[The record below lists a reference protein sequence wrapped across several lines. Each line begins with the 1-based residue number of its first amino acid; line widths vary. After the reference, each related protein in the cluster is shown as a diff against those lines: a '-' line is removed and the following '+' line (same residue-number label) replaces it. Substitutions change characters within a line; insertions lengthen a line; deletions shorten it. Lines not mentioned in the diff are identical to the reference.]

1 MLDDSPEQAET
12 AEVNLVLSPEDQP
25 DAADRRLNMTTTYS
39 RRQLLAG
46 LGVAAGAAIALRAPL
61 ESATAKVFRGIF
73 PILATPYTA
82 AGGVDFEDLAHEVEF
97 FEKCGAHGMAWP
109 QHASGYPGGV
119 NKEERL
125 RGMEVLTKA
134 AKGRKPA
141 LLLGVQST
149 STERML
155 EFARRAEE
163 LEPDGLI
170 AMPPL
175 EARSV
180 EDYRTYYTA
189 LGKLTKRPVF
199 IQTSGGAQGI
209 DPPVE
214 FLIDLVK
221 EFPHLGYVKE
231 EVNPVNDRMKALIK
245 AKPLITA
252 VFSGAN
258 GYNMTYEMRFGAD
271 GDMPEAQ
278 FTDVY
283 VAVWDLY
290 QSGQKEKA
298 RAVFGSLLLMLNQ
311 MRQFSGV
318 PQYIMKKRGVFKT
331 TVTRN
336 HRGRRTDIDLKP
348 DEIAEID
355 WNYEALKPFLRV

>member
-1 MLDDSPEQAET
+1 
-12 AEVNLVLSPEDQP
+12 
-25 DAADRRLNMTTTYS
+25 MTTGYN

-46 LGVAAGAAIALRAPL
+46 LGAAAGMAMVPVPPLAAAP
-61 ESATAKVFRGIF
+61 SKPMRGIF

-82 AGGVDFEDLAHEVEF
+82 GGGVDFEDLAHEVEF

-119 NKEERL
+119 NKEERM
-125 RGMEVLTKA
+125 RGMEVVAKA

-141 LLLGVQST
+141 LLLGVQADNT
-149 STERML
+149 GQML
-155 EFARRAEE
+155 EFARKAEE

-170 AMPPL
+170 AMPPM
-175 EARSV
+175 EANSM
-180 EDYRTYYTA
+180 EDYRTYYRA
-189 LGKLTKRPVF
+189 LGKLTRRPVF
-199 IQTSGGAQGI
+199 IQTSGGKQGI
-209 DPPVE
+209 DPSVE
-214 FLIDLVK
+214 LLLDLAR
-221 EFPHLGYVKE
+221 EFPNLGYIKE
-231 EVNPVNDRMKALIK
+231 EAAPVIDRMKALIK
-245 AKPLITA
+245 AKPVTKA

-258 GYNMTYEMRFGAD
+258 GYGLTYEMRFGGD

-298 RAVFGSLLLMLNQ
+298 RAAFASLLLMLNQ
-311 MRQFSGV
+311 MRLISGV
-318 PQYIMKKRGVFKT
+318 PQYMMKKRGVFKT
-331 TVTRN
+331 TVG
-336 HRGRRTDIDLKP
+336 RGHDGKRTEVRLKP

-355 WNYEALKPFLRV
+355 WNFEAMRPYLKA

>member
-1 MLDDSPEQAET
+1 
-12 AEVNLVLSPEDQP
+12 
-25 DAADRRLNMTTTYS
+25 MTTRYS

-46 LGVAAGAAIALRAPL
+46 LGAAAGAAIALRAPL
-61 ESATAKVFRGIF
+61 DGATAKVFRGIF

-82 AGGVDFEDLAHEVEF
+82 AGGVDFEDLAYQVEF

-119 NKEERL
+119 NKEERM
-125 RGMEVLTKA
+125 RGMEVLAKA

-163 LEPDGLI
+163 LGPDGLI
-170 AMPPL
+170 AMPAL

-180 EDYRTYYTA
+180 EDYRTYYMA

-245 AKPLITA
+245 AKPGVKA

-271 GDMPEAQ
+271 GNMAGSAVHGRLCSRLGLVPVRAKGEGAGGVWQPLVDAQ
-278 FTDVY
+278 PDAPVQRRA
-283 VAVWDLY
+283 AVHH
-290 QSGQKEKA
+290 EKA
-298 RAVFGSLLLMLNQ
+298 RSVQDHGEPE
-311 MRQFSGV
+311 
-318 PQYIMKKRGVFKT
+318 PQRPADG
-331 TVTRN
+331 
-336 HRGRRTDIDLKP
+336 H
-348 DEIAEID
+348 
-355 WNYEALKPFLRV
+355 

>member
-1 MLDDSPEQAET
+1 
-12 AEVNLVLSPEDQP
+12 
-25 DAADRRLNMTTTYS
+25 MTTRYS

-46 LGVAAGAAIALRAPL
+46 LGAAAGTALVFKTPL
-61 ESATAKVFRGIF
+61 RGALGKPMRGIF
-73 PILATPYTA
+73 PILATPYTS
-82 AGGVDFEDLAHEVEF
+82 AGGVDFEDLARQVEF
-97 FEKCGAHGMAWP
+97 FEKWGAHGMAWP

-119 NKEERL
+119 NKEERM
-125 RGMEVLTKA
+125 RGMEVLAKA

-149 STERML
+149 NTEAML

-170 AMPPL
+170 AMPPM
-175 EARSV
+175 EAKSA
-180 EDYRTYYTA
+180 EDYRAYYRA
-189 LGKLTKRPVF
+189 LGKVAKRPVF
-199 IQTSGGAQGI
+199 IQTSGGARGV
-209 DPPVE
+209 DPSVE
-214 FLIDLVK
+214 MLIDLAK
-221 EFPHLGYVKE
+221 EYPNLGYIKE
-231 EVNPVNDRMKALIK
+231 EVSPTNDRMKALIK
-245 AKPLITA
+245 AKPAITS

-258 GYNMTYEMRFGAD
+258 GYNMTYEMSFGAD

-298 RAVFGSLLLMLNQ
+298 RAVFGSLLLMLNV
-311 MRQFSGV
+311 MRQFHGV

-331 TVTRN
+331 TVGRN
-336 HRGRRTDIDLKP
+336 RSGERTDINLKP
-348 DEIAEID
+348 DEMAEID
-355 WNYEALKPFLRV
+355 WNFEALKPFLRT

>member
-1 MLDDSPEQAET
+1 
-12 AEVNLVLSPEDQP
+12 
-25 DAADRRLNMTTTYS
+25 MTTSYS
-39 RRQLLAG
+39 RRELLVG
-46 LGVAAGAAIALRAPL
+46 LGAVTGAAMALRPPL
-61 ESATAKVFRGIF
+61 EAATTKPMRGIF

-82 AGGVDFEDLAHEVEF
+82 AGGVDFEDLAHEVEV
-97 FEKCGAHGMAWP
+97 FEKWGAHGMAWP

-119 NKEERL
+119 NKEERM
-125 RGMEVLTKA
+125 RGMEVVAKA

-149 STERML
+149 NTEQML
-155 EFARRAEE
+155 EFARKAEE

-170 AMPPL
+170 AMPPM
-175 EARSV
+175 EAKSI

-189 LGKLTKRPVF
+189 LGKLAKRPVF

-209 DPPVE
+209 DPSVQ
-214 FLIDLVK
+214 FLIDLAK
-221 EFPHLGYVKE
+221 EFPNLGYVKE
-231 EVNPVNDRMKALIK
+231 EVNPVIDRMKELIK
-245 AKPLITA
+245 AKPVMKA

-258 GYNMTYEMRFGAD
+258 GYSLTYEMRFGAD

-283 VAVWDLY
+283 VAAWDLY

-298 RAVFGSLLLMLNQ
+298 RTVFASLLLMLNQ
-311 MRQFSGV
+311 MRQFRGV

-331 TVTRN
+331 MVG
-336 HRGRRTDIDLKP
+336 RGHDGQRTDVQLKP

-355 WNYEALKPFLRV
+355 WNFEAMKPYLKT

>member
-1 MLDDSPEQAET
+1 M
-12 AEVNLVLSPEDQP
+12 
-25 DAADRRLNMTTTYS
+25 
-39 RRQLLAG
+39 
-46 LGVAAGAAIALRAPL
+46 ALRPPL
-61 ESATAKVFRGIF
+61 EAATTKPMRGIF

-82 AGGVDFEDLAHEVEF
+82 AGGVDFEDLAHEVEV
-97 FEKCGAHGMAWP
+97 FEKWGAHGMAWP

-119 NKEERL
+119 NKEERM
-125 RGMEVLTKA
+125 RGMEVVAKA

-149 STERML
+149 NTEQML
-155 EFARRAEE
+155 EFARKAEE

-170 AMPPL
+170 AMPPM
-175 EARSV
+175 EAKSI

-189 LGKLTKRPVF
+189 LGKLAKRPVF

-209 DPPVE
+209 DPSVQ
-214 FLIDLVK
+214 FLIDLAK
-221 EFPHLGYVKE
+221 EFPNLGYVKE
-231 EVNPVNDRMKALIK
+231 EVNPVIDRMKELIK
-245 AKPLITA
+245 AKPVMKA

-258 GYNMTYEMRFGAD
+258 GYSLTYEMRFGAD

-283 VAVWDLY
+283 VAAWDLY

-298 RAVFGSLLLMLNQ
+298 RTVFASLLLMLNQ
-311 MRQFSGV
+311 MRQFRGV

-331 TVTRN
+331 MVG
-336 HRGRRTDIDLKP
+336 RGHDGQRTDVQLKP

-355 WNYEALKPFLRV
+355 WNFEAMKPYLKT

>member
-1 MLDDSPEQAET
+1 
-12 AEVNLVLSPEDQP
+12 
-25 DAADRRLNMTTTYS
+25 MTTSYN
-39 RRQLLAG
+39 RRQLLVG
-46 LGVAAGAAIALRAPL
+46 LGAVTGAAIALRPPL
-61 ESATAKVFRGIF
+61 RGATAKPMRGIF

-82 AGGVDFEDLAHEVEF
+82 AGGVDFEDLAHEVEV
-97 FEKCGAHGMAWP
+97 FEKWGAHGMAWP

-119 NKEERL
+119 NKEERM
-125 RGMEVLTKA
+125 RGMEVVAKA

-149 STERML
+149 NTEQML
-155 EFARRAEE
+155 EFARKAEE

-170 AMPPL
+170 AMPPM
-175 EARSV
+175 EAKSI
-180 EDYRTYYTA
+180 EDYGTYYRA
-189 LGKLTKRPVF
+189 LGKLARRPVF

-209 DPPVE
+209 DPSVQ

-221 EFPHLGYVKE
+221 EFPNLGYIKE
-231 EVNPVNDRMKALIK
+231 EVAPVNDRMKELIE
-245 AKPLITA
+245 AKPLMKA

-258 GYNMTYEMRFGAD
+258 GYGLTYEMRFGAD

-283 VAVWDLY
+283 VAAWDLY

-298 RAVFGSLLLMLNQ
+298 RTVFASLLLMLNE
-311 MRQFSGV
+311 MRQFAGV

-331 TVTRN
+331 MVG
-336 HRGRRTDIDLKP
+336 RGHDGKRTEVHLKP

-355 WNYEALKPFLRV
+355 WNFEAMKPYLKA

>member
-1 MLDDSPEQAET
+1 MRSAP
-12 AEVNLVLSPEDQP
+12 
-25 DAADRRLNMTTTYS
+25 
-39 RRQLLAG
+39 
-46 LGVAAGAAIALRAPL
+46 PL
-61 ESATAKVFRGIF
+61 EAATTKPMRGIF

-82 AGGVDFEDLAHEVEF
+82 AGGVDFEDLAHQVDF

-119 NKEERL
+119 NKEERM
-125 RGMEVLTKA
+125 RGMEVLAKA

-149 STERML
+149 NTEQML
-155 EFARRAEE
+155 EFARKAEE

-170 AMPPL
+170 AMPPM
-175 EARSV
+175 EAKSV
-180 EDYRTYYTA
+180 EDYRTYYRA

-209 DPPVE
+209 DPSVE
-214 FLIDLVK
+214 FLIDLAK
-221 EFPHLGYVKE
+221 EFPNLGYIKE
-231 EVNPVNDRMKALIK
+231 EVSPVIDRMKALIK
-245 AKPLITA
+245 AKPVITS

-258 GYNMTYEMRFGAD
+258 GYSLTYEMRFGAD

-298 RAVFGSLLLMLNQ
+298 RTAFASLLLMLNQ
-311 MRQFSGV
+311 MRQFQRRAAVHDEKARRVQDHGKPGHNGQRTEVRSEA
-318 PQYIMKKRGVFKT
+318 RRDR
-331 TVTRN
+331 RN
-336 HRGRRTDIDLKP
+336 RLELRSAEAVSQG
-348 DEIAEID
+348 IAPVGLS
-355 WNYEALKPFLRV
+355 YVQK

>member
-1 MLDDSPEQAET
+1 VKSKC
-12 AEVNLVLSPEDQP
+12 N
-25 DAADRRLNMTTTYS
+25 RRE
-39 RRQLLAG
+39 LLAG
-46 LGVAAGAAIALRAPL
+46 LGAVAGAAIAFRSPL
-61 ESATAKVFRGIF
+61 EAATPKPFRGIF

-82 AGGVDFEDLAHEVEF
+82 SGLVDFEDLAHQVEF
-97 FEKCGAHGMAWP
+97 FDKCGAHGMAWP

-119 NKEERL
+119 NKEERM
-125 RGMEVLTKA
+125 RGMEVLVKA

-141 LLLGVQST
+141 LLLGVQSD
-149 STERML
+149 SAAEML

-175 EARSV
+175 KAQSL

-189 LGKLTKRPVF
+189 LGKLAKRPVF

-209 DPPVE
+209 DPPVK
-214 FLIDLVK
+214 LLVDLAK
-221 EFPHLGYVKE
+221 EFPCLGYVKE
-231 EVNPVNDRMKALIK
+231 EVNPVSDRMKALIK
-245 AKPLITA
+245 AKPAVSA

-258 GYNMTYEMRFGAD
+258 GYNMLYEMRFGAD
-271 GDMPEAQ
+271 GNMPEAQ
-278 FTDVY
+278 FADVY
-283 VAVWDLY
+283 VAIWDLF
-290 QSGQKEKA
+290 QTGQQAKA

-318 PQYIMKKRGVFKT
+318 PQYMMKKRGVFKT
-331 TVTRN
+331 TVGRN
-336 HRGRRTDIDLKP
+336 HNAQQADIGLKP

-355 WNYEALKPFLRV
+355 WNFEALKPFLRA

>member
-1 MLDDSPEQAET
+1 
-12 AEVNLVLSPEDQP
+12 
-25 DAADRRLNMTTTYS
+25 MTTTYS
-39 RRQLLAG
+39 RRQLLAK
-46 LGVAAGAAIALRAPL
+46 LGVAAGAAMALRVPL
-61 ESATAKVFRGIF
+61 EAAPAKPFRGIF
-73 PILATPYTA
+73 PILATPYTSTGA
-82 AGGVDFEDLAHEVEF
+82 VDFEDLAHEVEF
-97 FEKCGAHGMAWP
+97 FEQCGAHGMAWP

-119 NKEERL
+119 DKEERM
-125 RGMEVLTKA
+125 RGMEVLARA

-149 STERML
+149 SIEQML

-163 LEPDGLI
+163 LEPDGMI

-180 EDYRTYYTA
+180 EEYRTYFTA

-209 DPPVE
+209 DPSVE
-214 FLIDLVK
+214 LLIDLAK

-231 EVNPVNDRMKALIK
+231 EVNPVNQRMKALVK
-245 AKPLITA
+245 AKPAITA

-271 GDMPEAQ
+271 GTMPEAQ
-278 FTDVY
+278 FADVY
-283 VAVWDLY
+283 VSVWDLY
-290 QSGQKEKA
+290 QSGQQEKA
-298 RAVFGSLLLMLNQ
+298 RTVFGSLLLMLNQ
-311 MRQFSGV
+311 MRQFGGV

-331 TVTRN
+331 TVGRN
-336 HRGRRTDIDLKP
+336 HSGQRTDIDLKP
-348 DEIAEID
+348 DEVAEID
-355 WNYEALKPFLRV
+355 WNFEALRPFLRA

>member
-1 MLDDSPEQAET
+1 MALKLPLEAET
-12 AEVNLVLSPEDQP
+12 AK
-25 DAADRRLNMTTTYS
+25 
-39 RRQLLAG
+39 
-46 LGVAAGAAIALRAPL
+46 PL
-61 ESATAKVFRGIF
+61 RGIF

-97 FEKCGAHGMAWP
+97 FDQCGAHGMAWP

-119 NKEERL
+119 NKEERM

-134 AKGRKPA
+134 AKGRKPT
-141 LLLGVQST
+141 LLLGVQAN
-149 STERML
+149 STEQML

-170 AMPPL
+170 AMPPA
-175 EARSV
+175 EARSA
-180 EDYRTYYTA
+180 EDYRTYYRA
-189 LGKLTKRPVF
+189 LGKLTRRPVF
-199 IQTSGGAQGI
+199 IQTSGGAPGI
-209 DPPVE
+209 DPSVE
-214 FLIDLVK
+214 LLIDLAK
-221 EFPHLGYVKE
+221 EFPQLGYVKE
-231 EVNPVNDRMKALIK
+231 EVAPVNDRMKALIK
-245 AKPLITA
+245 AKPVITS

-271 GDMPEAQ
+271 GNMPEAQ

-283 VAVWDLY
+283 VAIWDLY
-290 QSGQKEKA
+290 QSGQKKRA
-298 RAVFGSLLLMLNQ
+298 RGVFGSLLLMLNQ

-331 TVTRN
+331 TVSRN
-336 HRGRRTDIDLKP
+336 HQGQRTDIDLKP

-355 WNYEALKPFLRV
+355 WNFEALQPYLRA

>member
-1 MLDDSPEQAET
+1 MET
-12 AEVNLVLSPEDQP
+12 
-25 DAADRRLNMTTTYS
+25 RHS
-39 RRQLLAG
+39 RRQFLAE
-46 LGVAAGAAIALRAPL
+46 LGVVAGAAMAFGPPAAA
-61 ESATAKVFRGIF
+61 ATPKTFRGIF

-82 AGGVDFEDLAHEVEF
+82 AGGVDFEDLAHQVEF
-97 FEKCGAHGMAWP
+97 FDKCGAHGMAWP

-125 RGMEVLTKA
+125 RGMEVLVKA

-149 STERML
+149 STGEML
-155 EFARRAEE
+155 EFARKAEE

-170 AMPPL
+170 AMPPM
-175 EARSV
+175 EAHSV

-189 LGKLTKRPVF
+189 LGKLAKRPVF

-209 DPPVE
+209 DPSVE

-231 EVNPVNDRMKALIK
+231 EVAPVNDRMKALIK
-245 AKPLITA
+245 AKPVVTA

-290 QSGQKEKA
+290 QSGQKAKA
-298 RAVFGSLLLMLNQ
+298 RAVFATLLLMLNQ

-331 TVTRN
+331 TV
-336 HRGRRTDIDLKP
+336 GRDHSGKRTDINLKP
-348 DEIAEID
+348 DEMAEID
-355 WNYEALKPFLRV
+355 WNYEAMKPYLRA

>member
-1 MLDDSPEQAET
+1 
-12 AEVNLVLSPEDQP
+12 
-25 DAADRRLNMTTTYS
+25 MTTSYS
-39 RRQLLAG
+39 RRQVLAG
-46 LGVAAGAAIALRAPL
+46 LGAAAGAAIAFAPP
-61 ESATAKVFRGIF
+61 SAAATTKPMRGIF

-82 AGGVDFEDLAHEVEF
+82 AGGVDFEDLAHQVDF

-119 NKEERL
+119 NKEERMH
-125 RGMEVLTKA
+125 GMEVLAKA

-149 STERML
+149 DTEHML
-155 EFARRAEE
+155 EFARKAEE

-170 AMPPL
+170 AMPPM
-175 EARSV
+175 EAKSI
-180 EDYRTYYTA
+180 EDYRTYYRA

-199 IQTSGGAQGI
+199 IQTSGGTQGI
-209 DPPVE
+209 DPSVE
-214 FLIDLVK
+214 FLIGLAR
-221 EFPHLGYVKE
+221 EFPNLGYIKE
-231 EVNPVNDRMKALIK
+231 EVNPVIDRMKTLIH
-245 AKPLITA
+245 AKPAVTS

-258 GYNMTYEMRFGAD
+258 GYSLTYEMRFGGD

-298 RAVFGSLLLMLNQ
+298 RTAFSSLLLMLNQ
-311 MRQFSGV
+311 MRQFAGV
-318 PQYIMKKRGVFKT
+318 PQYMMKKRGVFKT
-331 TVTRN
+331 TV
-336 HRGRRTDIDLKP
+336 GRDHNGQRTEVRLKP
-348 DEIAEID
+348 DEMAEID
-355 WNYEALKPFLRV
+355 WNFEAMKPYLKA

>member
-1 MLDDSPEQAET
+1 
-12 AEVNLVLSPEDQP
+12 
-25 DAADRRLNMTTTYS
+25 MTTTYS

-61 ESATAKVFRGIF
+61 EGATAKVFRGIF

-97 FEKCGAHGMAWP
+97 FEECGAHGMAWP

-119 NKEERL
+119 NKEERM
-125 RGMEVLTKA
+125 RGMEVLAKA

-214 FLIDLVK
+214 FLIDLAK

-311 MRQFSGV
+311 MRQFDGV
-318 PQYIMKKRGVFKT
+318 PQYFMKKRGVFKT
-331 TVTRN
+331 TVSRN

-355 WNYEALKPFLRV
+355 WNFEALKPFLRA